1 MDFKAIY
8 RAMNQLEDNRKIS
21 KEIVVEALKEAM
33 AKAYRKHIDIPDVQV
48 RVDINEK
55 SGEMKLYQL
64 YTVVE
69 EVEDDELEISLECFR
84 KRCNKV
90 GYMVWNW
97 MELPDVLQNS
107 FIRKRI

>member
-21 KEIVVEALKEAM
+21 MEIVVEALKEAM

-55 SGEMKLYQL
+55 NGEMKLFQQ

-69 EVEDDELEISLECFR
+69 
-84 KRCNKV
+84 
-90 GYMVWNW
+90 
-97 MELPDVLQNS
+97 
-107 FIRKRI
+107 